1 MPLITNFKEEYFY
14 SLVRPKLE
22 RKKRRC
28 LRCLDHFESFG
39 PAHRL
44 CGVCVAAN
52 KRVGARAESQFFD
65 PCLISG

>member
-14 SLVRPKLE
+14 SLVRPRLE

-28 LRCLDHFESFG
+28 LRCSDHFESFG

-44 CGVCVAAN
+44 CGACVLAN
-52 KRVGARAESQFFD
+52 KRVGIRAED
-65 PCLISG
+65 PVLDTYLINR